1 MMEGENI
8 KNYRLEDIAEIFASL
23 KKELGKV
30 IIGQDRVIE
39 NLLIA
44 LFAGGHILIEGIP
57 GLGKTL
63 LASSL
68 AYIVNGSYKRVQF
81 TPDLM
86 PSDIIGTTV
95 YNSEKNSFSV
105 KKGPVFTN
113 LLLADEIN
121 RAPAKT
127 QSALLQAMQEKEVTI
142 DGKDYEL
149 ESFFTCLATQNPI
162 EMEGTYPL
170 PEAQIDRFF
179 MKIHIE
185 YPSLEDE
192 RKILK
197 KYRSGFDHENLETTD
212 LGRIIDRE
220 DIPAVRKVL
229 NTVKVEDKIIDYI
242 TSLVSASRNHQGIDV
257 GASPR
262 GSVDLFKACR
272 VTAAAS
278 GRDFVIPDDVKSI
291 AFPVLRH
298 RIMLNVEAEFEGIKA
313 DEYLQKIIDSV
324 EVPR

>member
-1 MMEGENI
+1 M
-8 KNYRLEDIAEIFASL
+8 NYTIDDISRINKSL
-23 KKELGKV
+23 KDELKKV
-30 IIGQDRVIE
+30 IIGQDSAID

-68 AYIVNGSYKRVQF
+68 AYIVNGQYKRVQF

-86 PSDIIGTTV
+86 PSDITGTTV
-95 YNSEKNSFSV
+95 YNSEKNTFSV
-105 KKGPVFTN
+105 KKGPVFSN
-113 LLLADEIN
+113 ILLADEIN

-142 DGKDYEL
+142 DGTDYKL
-149 ESFFTCLATQNPI
+149 DNFFTCLATQNPI

-170 PEAQIDRFF
+170 PEAQVDRFF
-179 MKIHIE
+179 MKILID
-185 YPSLEDE
+185 YPELEDE
-192 RKILK
+192 RQILRNYRSGFNAEDLPSSGLTKILK
-197 KYRSGFDHENLETTD
+197 K
-212 LGRIIDRE
+212 E
-220 DIPAVRKVL
+220 DIPEIRKTL
-229 NTVKVEDKIIDYI
+229 STVQVEDKIISYI
-242 TSLVSASRNHQGIDV
+242 TDLVNATRNHSGIEV

-262 GSVDLFKACR
+262 GSVDLFKAGR
-272 VTAAAS
+272 VVAAIS
-278 GRDFVIPDDVKSI
+278 GRDFVIPDDIKSV

-298 RIMLNVEAEFEGIKA
+298 RMILDIEAEIEGIKP
-313 DEYLQKIIDSV
+313 DEYLHKIIDSV